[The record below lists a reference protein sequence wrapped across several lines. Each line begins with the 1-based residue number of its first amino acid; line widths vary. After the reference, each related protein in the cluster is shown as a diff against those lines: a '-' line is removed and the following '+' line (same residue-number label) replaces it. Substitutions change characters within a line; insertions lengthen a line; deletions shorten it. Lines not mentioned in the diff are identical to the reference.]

1 MRTIVMNSTWLGDS
15 DIKCT
20 RCCAPTKALSV
31 YRDGLDDYE
40 DSAFFFDCFDIEDEN
55 ITVEQVVKMTTSVSS
70 FKAHSLTVSKPN
82 GGRIVIWDDV
92 KGFHW
97 DKDAVFYLTMDKLRD
112 GDPYASELVGKYVFI
127 ATFDKP
133 E

>member
-1 MRTIVMNSTWLGDS
+1 MRTIIMNSTWSGDGKIECS
-15 DIKCT
+15 
-20 RCCAPTKALSV
+20 RCCAPTKELSV

-40 DSAFFFDCFDIEDEN
+40 DSVFFFDCFDIEDEN
-55 ITVEQVVKMTTSVSS
+55 ITVEQVVKMTTFASR
-70 FKAHSLTVSKPN
+70 FQARSLTVSKPQ
-82 GGRIVIWDDV
+82 GGKEVIWDNLE
-92 KGFHW
+92 GFYW
-97 DKDAVFYLTMDKLRD
+97 DKDAVFYWAMDKLRN